1 MKTLSGTILV
11 CAASILWSVALVVGE
26 VYRPGAGTAGVFST
40 YLGAALV
47 GCFGLFVI
55 IAGLREENKKSP

>member
-11 CAASILWSVALVVGE
+11 CAASILWAVGLVVSE
-26 VYRPGAGTAGVFST
+26 VYRPGAATSAVFST
-40 YLGAALV
+40 YLGAVLV
-47 GCFGLFVI
+47 GCFGLFVV